1 LVRRS
6 WLEGVVDVVLHEPAI
21 PERVLDGDLV
31 VWAGHVQ
38 EPLKVALGRC
48 GLGRVALGARCLAL
62 HCRDEVIITTVLV
75 ILLLP
80 LEA

>member
-1 LVRRS
+1 
-6 WLEGVVDVVLHEPAI
+6 
-21 PERVLDGDLV
+21 
-31 VWAGHVQ
+31 
-38 EPLKVALGRC
+38 VALGRC